1 LYLESERLIYK
12 KASEPD
18 RSNYINWYTNDTV
31 MKYITGKGM
40 TDEAAKVRFEFALDT
55 NKNFPE
61 LGFYSVNKKVDNA
74 FVGLGK
80 LVYYGKKQVE
90 VGYGLMPEFWGKK
103 YATEILKCFIDY
115 SITLPK
121 IKELIAIVDPENI
134 PSKKILANQSFT
146 YLKKGLENERP
157 VEYYILSI

>member
-40 TDEAAKVRFEFALDT
+40 TDEAANARFEFALDT
-55 NKNFPE
+55 NKKFPE
-61 LGFYSVNKKVDNA
+61 LGFYSANKKEDNT
-74 FVGLGK
+74 FVGLVK
-80 LVYYGKKQVE
+80 LVYYGNMQAE

-103 YATEILKCFIDY
+103 FATEMLKCFIDY
-115 SITLPK
+115 SKTLPK

-134 PSKKILANQSFT
+134 LSIKLLKNQSFI
-146 YLKKGLENERP
+146 YFKNGIENKRK

>member
-1 LYLESERLIYK
+1 
-12 KASEPD
+12 
-18 RSNYINWYTNDTV
+18 

-40 TDEAAKVRFEFALDT
+40 TDEAAKARFEFAIET
-55 NKNFPE
+55 NNKFPE
-61 LGFYSVNKKVDNA
+61 LGFYSTNKKDDNT
-74 FVGLGK
+74 FVGLVK
-80 LVYYGKKQVE
+80 LVYYGKDQAE
-90 VGYGLMPEFWGKK
+90 IGYGLMHEFWGKK
-103 YATEILKCFIDY
+103 YAAEMLKCFVDY

-134 PSKKILANQSFT
+134 PSKKILTNQSFT